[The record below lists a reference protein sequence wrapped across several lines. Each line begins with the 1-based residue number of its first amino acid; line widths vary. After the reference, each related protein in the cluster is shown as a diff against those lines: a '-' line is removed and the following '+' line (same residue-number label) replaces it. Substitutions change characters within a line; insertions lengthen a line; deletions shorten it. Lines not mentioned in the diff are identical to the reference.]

1 MLWMKKLYGAEAGA
15 AWVKLAPRIATVTK
29 GWSEVYGLFLKGES
43 DMVLSYTTSPAY
55 HMIAEN
61 KRNYWAAAMTDGQYM
76 QVETAAKLKSAGGQ
90 NSPISSC
97 GS

>member
-1 MLWMKKLYGAEAGA
+1 
-15 AWVKLAPRIATVTK
+15 
-29 GWSEVYGLFLKGES
+29 
-43 DMVLSYTTSPAY
+43 
-55 HMIAEN
+55 MIAEN
-61 KRNYWAAAMTDGQYM
+61 KSNYRVAAMTDGQYM